1 MSLEPT
7 TQPELSI
14 ALPASRFTL
23 LAQSHAGS
31 PCQSPVVP
39 PFHPSDHSVLPA
51 SLLIS
56 SPSLFGRSLKYV
68 RVHSPKQ
75 DPTGDLPPHCEGW
88 AFPLTSRL
96 LPSAQLIIAGTPL
109 MPSEPL
115 LLQKLLARSWAES
128 FMKIQADNASQ
139 TALTHPL
146 THRLPDH
153 MLETYFFSPGY
164 SMPFSSL
171 RANDLFTFRKPQAL
185 APWLNLEFSP
195 KNPGNFFESGVT
207 QRPCRTNTAG
217 MIYGAISKGL
227 TSMHDE
233 QASLTSPFL
242 IKTDVLHH

>member
-1 MSLEPT
+1 M
-7 TQPELSI
+7 QD
-14 ALPASRFTL
+14 
-23 LAQSHAGS
+23 

-51 SLLIS
+51 NLLIS
-56 SPSLFGRSLKYV
+56 SPSLFGRSLKYIH
-68 RVHSPKQ
+68 VHGPKQ
-75 DPTGDLPPHCEGW
+75 DPTGNLPPHCEGW
-88 AFPLTSRL
+88 AFPLTLHL
-96 LPSAQLIIAGTPL
+96 LPSAQLIVAGTPL

-115 LLQKLLARSWAES
+115 LSQKLLARSCAES

-171 RANDLFTFRKPQAL
+171 HANNLFTFRKPQAL
-185 APWLNLEFSP
+185 ATWLNLEFSP
-195 KNPGNFFESGVT
+195 KNPGNFFESEVT

-227 TSMHDE
+227 RSTHDE

-242 IKTDVLHH
+242 IKIDVLHH